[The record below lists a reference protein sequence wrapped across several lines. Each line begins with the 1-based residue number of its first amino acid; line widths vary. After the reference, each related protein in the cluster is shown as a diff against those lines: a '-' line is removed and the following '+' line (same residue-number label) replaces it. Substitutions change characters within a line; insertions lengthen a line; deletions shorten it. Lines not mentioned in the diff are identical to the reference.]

1 MFGVAWGVF
10 LTDAVDEL
18 CYNSKG
24 EMEIN
29 ELKTQ
34 ANHSIN
40 TFWRREKERSLPGEK
55 ISQAYK
61 QLHM

>member
-1 MFGVAWGVF
+1 ML

-24 EMEIN
+24 ELEAN

-34 ANHSIN
+34 ANH
-40 TFWRREKERSLPGEK
+40 
-55 ISQAYK
+55 
-61 QLHM
+61 